1 MFAGV
6 GERTREGNDLI
17 TEMTEADVI
26 KDTALVFGQ
35 MDEPPGTRMRVAL
48 SALTMAEYFRDEQ
61 NQDVL
66 LFIDNIFRFT
76 QAGSEVSTLLG
87 RMPSAVG
94 YQPTLADEMGEL
106 QERITSTRG
115 RSITSMQ
122 AIYVPADD
130 YTDPAPA
137 TTFAHLDATT
147 ELSRPISQ
155 KGIYPAVDP
164 LTSTSRILDPQ
175 YVGEEHFRVANE
187 VKRILQKYADLQDII
202 AILGIDELSE
212 EDRQLVGRA
221 RRIERFLSQNL
232 LVAEQFT
239 GQPGST
245 VPLKE
250 TIESFDK
257 IAKGEFDDVPEQAF
271 FLCGGLEDL
280 DRNRKKLEGS
290 RTADARRAM
299 AEMTVEL
306 VAVERRIWSGKAS
319 FVFARTTVGEIGVL
333 PGHEPTLAQLEE
345 AGVVRIDG
353 TDGSSTTVAVH
364 GGFLHVT
371 PEGVTVLAE
380 SAELSERDRRVPGP
394 GRAGPGRRVRT
405 RGRGSGGPGRGA
417 AESRRRGR
425 VAGRRGG
432 AQWRSIVGILLLV
445 CLPLPRLPG
454 RSASAPHAGR
464 RRGRVPAPPPP
475 LRSRRAGRRARAGTS
490 GSAATGATSSPGTGS
505 RSCGPGATVV
515 LDRTELEIVD
525 RRHPGPARGLRTPAG
540 RLGAA
545 LPRRGARA
553 GARP

>member
-1 MFAGV
+1 MTVTEDRPTNQQTQAAGRVVRVTGPVVDVEFPRDAMPDLFNALKVDVELADLSKTLTLEVAQHLGENVVRTISMAPTDGLVRGAEVRDTGSAISVPVGDVTTGHVWNALGECLDEPGYGADAERWTIHRHAPRFDQLEGRTELLETGIKVIDLLTPYVAGGKIGLFGGAGVGKTVLIQEMIRRVAQEFGGVSVFAGD

-17 TEMTEADVI
+17 TEMTESGVI
-26 KDTALVFGQ
+26 ESTALVFGQ
-35 MDEPPGTRMRVAL
+35 MDEPPGVRLRVAL

-66 LFIDNIFRFT
+66 LFIDNIFSFT

-175 YVGEEHFRVANE
+175 YVGDEHFRVANE
-187 VKRILQKYADLQDII
+187 VKRILQRYSDLQDII

-257 IAKGEFDDVPEQAF
+257 IAKGEFDNVPEQAF

-280 DRNRKKLEGS
+280 ERNRKKLEGS
-290 RTADARRAM
+290 GGKDDSAD
-299 AEMTVEL
+299 
-306 VAVERRIWSGKAS
+306 G
-319 FVFARTTVGEIGVL
+319 
-333 PGHEPTLAQLEE
+333 
-345 AGVVRIDG
+345 
-353 TDGSSTTVAVH
+353 
-364 GGFLHVT
+364 
-371 PEGVTVLAE
+371 
-380 SAELSERDRRVPGP
+380 
-394 GRAGPGRRVRT
+394 
-405 RGRGSGGPGRGA
+405 
-417 AESRRRGR
+417 
-425 VAGRRGG
+425 
-432 AQWRSIVGILLLV
+432 
-445 CLPLPRLPG
+445 
-454 RSASAPHAGR
+454 
-464 RRGRVPAPPPP
+464 
-475 LRSRRAGRRARAGTS
+475 
-490 GSAATGATSSPGTGS
+490 
-505 RSCGPGATVV
+505 
-515 LDRTELEIVD
+515 
-525 RRHPGPARGLRTPAG
+525 
-540 RLGAA
+540 
-545 LPRRGARA
+545 
-553 GARP
+553 

>member
-1 MFAGV
+1 MVAKDTADTPDTPTEPSTGRVVRVTGPVVDVEFPRGAVPELYNALTVEVTFSDLAKKLTLEVAQHLGDHLVRTISMQPTDGLVRGQAVTDLRRPISVPVGDQVKGHVFNALGECLDTPDLKITGDLWGIHRAAPAFDQLEGRTDMLETGIKVIDLLTPYVQGGKIGLFGGAGVGKTVLIQEMITRVAKNLGGTSVFAGV

-17 TEMTEADVI
+17 TEMTESGVI
-26 KDTALVFGQ
+26 NDTALVFGQ
-35 MDEPPGTRMRVAL
+35 MDEPPGTRMRVGL
-48 SALTMAEYFRDEQ
+48 SALTMAEYFRDELG
-61 NQDVL
+61 QDVL

-175 YVGEEHFRVANE
+175 YVGDEHFRVANE
-187 VKRILQKYADLQDII
+187 VKRILQKYSDLQDII

-239 GQPGST
+239 SQEGST

-257 IAKGEFDDVPEQAF
+257 IVRGEFDDVPEQAF

-280 DRNRKKLEGS
+280 DRNRK
-290 RTADARRAM
+290 
-299 AEMTVEL
+299 
-306 VAVERRIWSGKAS
+306 RIQG
-319 FVFARTTVGEIGVL
+319 
-333 PGHEPTLAQLEE
+333 
-345 AGVVRIDG
+345 
-353 TDGSSTTVAVH
+353 
-364 GGFLHVT
+364 
-371 PEGVTVLAE
+371 
-380 SAELSERDRRVPGP
+380 
-394 GRAGPGRRVRT
+394 
-405 RGRGSGGPGRGA
+405 
-417 AESRRRGR
+417 
-425 VAGRRGG
+425 
-432 AQWRSIVGILLLV
+432 
-445 CLPLPRLPG
+445 
-454 RSASAPHAGR
+454 
-464 RRGRVPAPPPP
+464 
-475 LRSRRAGRRARAGTS
+475 
-490 GSAATGATSSPGTGS
+490 
-505 RSCGPGATVV
+505 
-515 LDRTELEIVD
+515 
-525 RRHPGPARGLRTPAG
+525 
-540 RLGAA
+540 
-545 LPRRGARA
+545 
-553 GARP
+553 